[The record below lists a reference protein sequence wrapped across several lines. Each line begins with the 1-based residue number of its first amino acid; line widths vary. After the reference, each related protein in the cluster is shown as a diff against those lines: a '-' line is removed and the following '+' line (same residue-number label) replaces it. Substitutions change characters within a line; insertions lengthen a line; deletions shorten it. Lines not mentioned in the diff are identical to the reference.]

1 MDLEMEQIKLKID
14 EAKEKQR
21 ITKELIKENEKIY
34 EDTAQIIQEQMRKRD
49 QQKESYRSKKQEL
62 DNIEND
68 I

>member
-1 MDLEMEQIKLKID
+1 MEQIKLKID